1 MPKLSLYRSE
11 KSHDYKFF
19 DKTIAEMLTVGG
31 TDLYIHK
38 YLGPKDQGP
47 SSSFALPR
55 YDQLDPTNIQDLL
68 FLENRDRK
76 YDSNIYR
83 LRGHYNTQNLDF
95 DLSQFGLF
103 LNNDV
108 IFITTHYN
116 TMIEI
121 LGRKLMVGDVLE
133 LPHLVDYHPLN
144 DKIPTSLRRY
154 YQVTD
159 ANFAS
164 EGFSST
170 WYYHLWRVKCE
181 PLIDSQEFANI
192 LDKPQSTDNY
202 LGDWDKLKTYVPGYV
217 VTFGDKNYT
226 PKQNVP
232 AGIPCTDTTYWQ
244 LDTADSLK
252 DIIGRYNKNLEINQ
266 AIDQEA
272 SRIVPKNGYDRKQ
285 LYLVPTNAEE
295 QPASPRNVIV
305 RRGIP
310 ERTTFTLNY
319 VDGNVPIIRLS
330 SGAIKDVN
338 GLVNQDIISAFMKL
352 TIQITEIEPTVA
364 EGGSRSLEPELALS
378 IKAVGPITVP
388 YGTVDNI
395 VTDSTIDIDNPSFNS
410 DVYAITEVQDFRA
423 DADPRFKF
431 VGKESAKGFGY
442 TSGYNSGEAAAP
454 NGEPFGTGIQFPSN
468 PKVGEYFL
476 RLDYLPQQMFRYDGN
491 LWVKISEV
499 TRTETLSS
507 STQLGGFINNSN
519 VTPTLNGP
527 IPESQPLSS
536 ILGITPD

>member
-31 TDLYIHK
+31 TDLYVHK

-47 SSSFALPR
+47 SSSFALPK

-76 YDSNIYR
+76 YDSSIYR

-108 IFITTHYN
+108 IFVTTHYN
-116 TMIEI
+116 TMIEV

-133 LPHLVDYHPLN
+133 LPHLTDYHPLN

-170 WYYHLWRVKCE
+170 WYYHLWRIKCE

-192 LDKPQSTDNY
+192 LDKPMSTDNY
-202 LGDWDKLKTYVPGYV
+202 LGDWDKNKTYVPGYV
-217 VTFGDKNYT
+217 VSYGDKNYT

-232 AGIPCTDTTYWQ
+232 AGIPCTDATYWQ
-244 LDTADSLK
+244 LDTQDSLK

-266 AIDQEA
+266 AMDQEA
-272 SRIVPKNGYDRKQ
+272 ARIVPKNGYDRKQ

-319 VDGNVPIIRLS
+319 VDGNIPIIRLS

-338 GLVNQDIISAFMKL
+338 GLVNQDVISAFMKL

-378 IKAVGPITVP
+378 IKSVGPIKEP

-395 VTDSTIDIDNPSFNS
+395 VTDSTIDIDHPTFNS
-410 DVYAITEVQDFRA
+410 DVLQVTEVQDFRA

-431 VGKESAKGFGY
+431 VSKESPKGFGY
-442 TSGYNSGEAAAP
+442 TSGYNSGEASAP

-468 PKVGEYFL
+468 PKVGDYFL

-527 IPESQPLSS
+527 IPEAQPLSS